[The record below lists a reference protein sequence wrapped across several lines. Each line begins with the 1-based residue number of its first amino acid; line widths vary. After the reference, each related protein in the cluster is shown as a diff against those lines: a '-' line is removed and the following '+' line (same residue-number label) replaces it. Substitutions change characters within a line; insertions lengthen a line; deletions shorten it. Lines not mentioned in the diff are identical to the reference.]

1 MNELL
6 AYLTAYLAGSVNFSI
21 LLFRVMKKDDPRT
34 RFSGNAGVTNVY
46 RQAGMGWAAL
56 VLALDM
62 GRSAAVA
69 FLAAYLLSAPAAVW
83 AGLALVAGNRFP
95 VFHGFRGGKGVANYI
110 GFTAFLSP
118 AAAAASCAAWVAVY
132 GVVRIP
138 FAASFVMVAVLAT
151 GTVMLF
157 SSEPPAVAGSLC
169 TVLFIMINHSRN
181 IRELLENRKKGAHE
195 QQQG

>member
-6 AYLTAYLAGSVNFSI
+6 VYLIGYLAGSVNFSI

-69 FLAAYLLSAPAAVW
+69 FLAVCLLSAPAAVW

-95 VFHGFRGGKGVANYI
+95 VFHGFRGGKGVANYL

-118 AAAAASCAAWVAVY
+118 AAAAASCAVWVAVY
-132 GVVRIP
+132 AVVRVP
-138 FAASFVMVAVLAT
+138 FVASFIMLAVLAA
-151 GTVMLF
+151 GTVMFF

-169 TVLFIMINHSRN
+169 TVLCIMINHSRN
-181 IRELLENRKKGAHE
+181 IRDMLENRKKGAHE
-195 QQQG
+195 QQQD